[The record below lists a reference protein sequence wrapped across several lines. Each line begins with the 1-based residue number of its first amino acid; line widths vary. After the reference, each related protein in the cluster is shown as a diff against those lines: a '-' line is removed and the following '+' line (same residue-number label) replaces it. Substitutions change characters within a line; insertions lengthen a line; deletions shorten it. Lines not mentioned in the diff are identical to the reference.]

1 MNDELNSTNEKQDE
15 ALPSVEELT
24 MRYEYL
30 SKLVAKNAD
39 DILKK
44 RLNGEVVTKDDTENQ
59 ELMAKDLK
67 RMGKAIAELKKSQK
81 VDRAEEI
88 KDTLDEIED
97 DMSKMI
103 DKVKKKKSTVA
114 NIVQKT
120 N

>member
-1 MNDELNSTNEKQDE
+1 MNDELNNIDEKQDE
-15 ALPSVEELT
+15 ELPTVEALTL
-24 MRYEYL
+24 RYEYL

-44 RLNGEVVTKDDTENQ
+44 RLNGEAVTKDDTENQ

-67 RMGKAIAELKKSQK
+67 RMGRAIAELKKSQK
-81 VDRAEEI
+81 VEKAEDI
-88 KDTLDEIED
+88 HDTLEEIED